1 MTKENVSQIDGHT
14 TAPAADIPATT
25 KGDPAKK
32 AILVASF
39 GTSYNDSREKTI
51 GAIEKAIS
59 LAYPGYALKRAFTS
73 RMVINKL
80 KKRDGLKIDNVDEA
94 MCSLVL
100 EGYGTVIVQPTHV
113 MNGYEYEEMLSLV
126 EPYKGSF
133 EALHVGSPLLTSEE
147 DYARLAEAVAA
158 EIPETNLENT
168 AVVLMGH
175 GTDHFANSAY
185 AALDYR
191 MKDMGYHNI
200 FIGTVENYP
209 DLDTVKKRVAAHQA
223 KKVVLYPLMIVA
235 GDHANNDMAGDGE
248 GSWKTAFEE
257 EGYEVECILK
267 GLGEYEGIRR
277 MFVERVDLAI
287 AERR

>member
-1 MTKENVSQIDGHT
+1 MTKEYASQIT
-14 TAPAADIPATT
+14 VCQPEPAANIPSAA
-25 KGDPAKK
+25 KGNPAKK
-32 AILVASF
+32 AILVVSF
-39 GTSYNDSREKTI
+39 GTSYNDNREKTI
-51 GAIEKAIS
+51 GAIEKAVS
-59 LAYPGYALKRAFTS
+59 LAYPDYAVKRAFTS

-80 KKRDGLKIDNVDEA
+80 KTRDGIKIDNVDEA
-94 MCSLVL
+94 MCNLVL

-133 EALHVGSPLLTSEE
+133 EALYLGSPLLTSEE
-147 DYARLAEAVAA
+147 DYTRLAKAVTA
-158 EIPETNLENT
+158 EVPETNREDT

-200 FIGTVENYP
+200 FIGTVESYP
-209 DLDTVKKRVAAHQA
+209 DLDTVKRQVTAHKV

-235 GDHANNDMAGDGE
+235 GDHANNDMAGEEE
-248 GSWKTAFEE
+248 GSWKRAFEE
-257 EGYEVECILK
+257 EGYEVKCVLK
-267 GLGEYEGIRR
+267 GLGEYDAIRR
-277 MFVERVDLAI
+277 MFVERIDTVMADKK
-287 AERR
+287 